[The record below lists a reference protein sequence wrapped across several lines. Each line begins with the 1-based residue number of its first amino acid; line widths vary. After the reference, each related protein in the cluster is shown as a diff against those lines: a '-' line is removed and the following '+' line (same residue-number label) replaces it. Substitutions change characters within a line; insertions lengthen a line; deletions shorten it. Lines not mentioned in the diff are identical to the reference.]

1 MNIQYL
7 KMLVKKTLSVFVVLA
22 LAMSAVGCGGS
33 KKGSSTIIPG
43 SSILPAPKKD
53 ITEVPTNTSNEIV
66 IKGVL
71 KRIDSENKKMYFL
84 DVNTGTDYEVP
95 YTGGTDI
102 KTKYDTIIAA
112 VNLEIGSIYDVTCD
126 KKGTADKIY
135 GAKDAWK
142 RSNVSGIAVNE
153 SSKTITS
160 GPNDFSYSSN
170 AVVMSAGEEIS
181 IAEVVKLD
189 NVSLVGIDNTI
200 YSIIVE
206 QGHGY
211 IEFTGIDLFEGG
223 YASLGNSHFLEVT
236 KGMLV
241 TAPVGTYDV
250 EVQKGNLVARK
261 EVMVSEGQQVTVD
274 FSDTQAPSTK
284 TGAVNFKITPS
295 NAVMTIDGVEVDYSR
310 PVTLS
315 YGPHRITLV
324 ANHYEEYAETIIVN
338 NTYYTK
344 VIDMVAKD
352 SSSTT
357 KTTAASKTQNYAVK
371 VTAPVGAVLYVD
383 SVYVGI
389 VPCTFKK
396 RAGNRIITLSKSG
409 FKTVSYTISISDSEG
424 DVTYAFPDMQAENG
438 SNEKPTTE
446 KPTTEKPTTE
456 KPTTQKPT
464 KEESTKEE
472 ETKDKDK

>member
-446 KPTTEKPTTE
+446 KPTTEKPTT
-456 KPTTQKPT
+456 QKPT

>member
-7 KMLVKKTLSVFVVLA
+7 KMLAKKTLSVFVALA

-189 NVSLVGIDNTI
+189 NVSLVGIDDTI

-211 IEFTGIDLFEGG
+211 IEFTGTDLFEGG

-315 YGPHRITLV
+315 YGPHKITLV

-446 KPTTEKPTTE
+446 KPTTEKPTT
-456 KPTTQKPT
+456 QKPT

>member
-211 IEFTGIDLFEGG
+211 IEFTGTDLFEGG

-446 KPTTEKPTTE
+446 KPTTEKPTT
-456 KPTTQKPT
+456 QKPT

>member
-7 KMLVKKTLSVFVVLA
+7 KMLAKKTLSVFVVLA

>member
-7 KMLVKKTLSVFVVLA
+7 KMLAKKTLSVFVVLA

-170 AVVMSAGEEIS
+170 AVVMSAGEVIS

-189 NVSLVGIDNTI
+189 NVSLVGIDDTI

-211 IEFTGIDLFEGG
+211 IEFTGTDLFEGG

-383 SVYVGI
+383 SMYVGI

-446 KPTTEKPTTE
+446 KPTTEKPTT
-456 KPTTQKPT
+456 QKPT

>member
-409 FKTVSYTISISDSEG
+409 FKTVSYTISIPDSEG

-446 KPTTEKPTTE
+446 KPTTEKPTT
-456 KPTTQKPT
+456 QKPT

>member
-181 IAEVVKLD
+181 IAEVVKALH
-189 NVSLVGIDNTI
+189 NLFPYSHQENTFS
-200 YSIIVE
+200 YS
-206 QGHGY
+206 
-211 IEFTGIDLFEGG
+211 
-223 YASLGNSHFLEVT
+223 
-236 KGMLV
+236 
-241 TAPVGTYDV
+241 
-250 EVQKGNLVARK
+250 
-261 EVMVSEGQQVTVD
+261 
-274 FSDTQAPSTK
+274 
-284 TGAVNFKITPS
+284 
-295 NAVMTIDGVEVDYSR
+295 
-310 PVTLS
+310 
-315 YGPHRITLV
+315 
-324 ANHYEEYAETIIVN
+324 
-338 NTYYTK
+338 
-344 VIDMVAKD
+344 
-352 SSSTT
+352 
-357 KTTAASKTQNYAVK
+357 
-371 VTAPVGAVLYVD
+371 
-383 SVYVGI
+383 
-389 VPCTFKK
+389 
-396 RAGNRIITLSKSG
+396 
-409 FKTVSYTISISDSEG
+409 
-424 DVTYAFPDMQAENG
+424 
-438 SNEKPTTE
+438 
-446 KPTTEKPTTE
+446 
-456 KPTTQKPT
+456 
-464 KEESTKEE
+464 
-472 ETKDKDK
+472 

>member
-7 KMLVKKTLSVFVVLA
+7 KMLAKKTLSVFVVLA

-446 KPTTEKPTTE
+446 KPTT
-456 KPTTQKPT
+456 QKPT

>member
-7 KMLVKKTLSVFVVLA
+7 KMLAKKTLSVFVVLA

-170 AVVMSAGEEIS
+170 AVVMSVGEEIS

-189 NVSLVGIDNTI
+189 NVSLVGIDDTI

-211 IEFTGIDLFEGG
+211 IEFTGTDLFEGG

-446 KPTTEKPTTE
+446 KPTTEKPTT
-456 KPTTQKPT
+456 QKPT

>member
-22 LAMSAVGCGGS
+22 LVMSAVGCGGS

-446 KPTTEKPTTE
+446 KPTTEKPTT
-456 KPTTQKPT
+456 QKPT

>member
-7 KMLVKKTLSVFVVLA
+7 KMLAKKTLSVFVVLA

-446 KPTTEKPTTE
+446 KPTTEKPTT
-456 KPTTQKPT
+456 QKPT

>member
-7 KMLVKKTLSVFVVLA
+7 KMLAKKTLSVFVVLA

-189 NVSLVGIDNTI
+189 NVSLVGIDDTI

-211 IEFTGIDLFEGG
+211 IEFTGTDLFEGG

-446 KPTTEKPTTE
+446 KPTTEKPTT
-456 KPTTQKPT
+456 QKPT

>member
-170 AVVMSAGEEIS
+170 AVVMSAGEVIS

-189 NVSLVGIDNTI
+189 NVSLVGIDDTI

-211 IEFTGIDLFEGG
+211 IEFTGTDLFEGG

-446 KPTTEKPTTE
+446 KPTTEKPTT
-456 KPTTQKPT
+456 QKPT

>member
-7 KMLVKKTLSVFVVLA
+7 KMLAKKTLSVFVVLA

-438 SNEKPTTE
+438 SNEKPTA
-446 KPTTEKPTTE
+446 EKPTTE

>member
-7 KMLVKKTLSVFVVLA
+7 KMLAKKTLSVFVVLA

-170 AVVMSAGEEIS
+170 AVVMSAGEVIS

-189 NVSLVGIDNTI
+189 NVSLVGIDDTI

-211 IEFTGIDLFEGG
+211 IEFTGTDLFEGG

-446 KPTTEKPTTE
+446 KPTTEKPTT
-456 KPTTQKPT
+456 QKPT

>member
-7 KMLVKKTLSVFVVLA
+7 KMLAKKTLSVFVVLA

-71 KRIDSENKKMYFL
+71 KRIDSGNKKMYFL

-170 AVVMSAGEEIS
+170 AVVMSAGEVIS

-189 NVSLVGIDNTI
+189 NVSLVGIDDTI

-211 IEFTGIDLFEGG
+211 IEFTGTDLFEGG

-446 KPTTEKPTTE
+446 KPTTEKPTT
-456 KPTTQKPT
+456 QKPT

>member
-7 KMLVKKTLSVFVVLA
+7 KMLAKKTLSVFVVLA

-160 GPNDFSYSSN
+160 GPNDFSCSSN

-189 NVSLVGIDNTI
+189 NVSLVGIDDTI

-211 IEFTGIDLFEGG
+211 IEFTGTDLFEGG

-446 KPTTEKPTTE
+446 KPTTEKPTT
-456 KPTTQKPT
+456 QKPT

>member
-7 KMLVKKTLSVFVVLA
+7 KMLAKKTLSVFVVLA

-71 KRIDSENKKMYFL
+71 KRIDSGNKKMYFL

-189 NVSLVGIDNTI
+189 NVSLVGIDDTI

-211 IEFTGIDLFEGG
+211 IEFTGTDLFEGG

-446 KPTTEKPTTE
+446 KPTTEKPTT
-456 KPTTQKPT
+456 QKPT

>member
-7 KMLVKKTLSVFVVLA
+7 KMLAKKTLSVFVVLA

-170 AVVMSAGEEIS
+170 AVVMSAGEVIS

-189 NVSLVGIDNTI
+189 NVSLVGIDDTI

-211 IEFTGIDLFEGG
+211 IEFTGTDLFEGG

-396 RAGNRIITLSKSG
+396 RTGNRIITLSKSG

-446 KPTTEKPTTE
+446 KPTTEKPTT
-456 KPTTQKPT
+456 QKPT

>member
-7 KMLVKKTLSVFVVLA
+7 KMLAKKTLSVFVVLA

-211 IEFTGIDLFEGG
+211 IEFTGTDLFEGG

-446 KPTTEKPTTE
+446 KPTTEKPTT
-456 KPTTQKPT
+456 QKPT

>member
-7 KMLVKKTLSVFVVLA
+7 KMLAKKTLSVFVVLA

-396 RAGNRIITLSKSG
+396 RTGNRIITLSKSG

-446 KPTTEKPTTE
+446 KPTTEKPTT
-456 KPTTQKPT
+456 QKPT